1 LPERPAT
8 SRPHWNAEAAPG
20 SKAASRHDL
29 EARYATIDNP
39 SRHSSGAE
47 GRSHSECPHCSAPL
61 RVETARRIRRPSP
74 ALVVSLIALFVSLGG
89 GAYAA
94 LNLPANSVGTKQL
107 KNGAVS
113 SPKLAP
119 QRPHRL
125 PTRVSGRRGR
135 GVRLREGQRLFFEP
149 VHEDR
154 QPSGQIQLHRGGVV
168 ELKRVSTGVY
178 DVHFGGLGSLTT
190 GPNLIAVGNQSV
202 DPLGQ
207 PVVAGSLSFQLR
219 TDSSRGGAIVYR
231 VTLTGAGGTP
241 VDNEFSF
248 ALLSPQ

>member
-1 LPERPAT
+1 MERLAARNWP
-8 SRPHWNAEAAPG
+8 RNA
-20 SKAASRHDL
+20 L
-29 EARYATIDNP
+29 
-39 SRHSSGAE
+39 
-47 GRSHSECPHCSAPL
+47 
-61 RVETARRIRRPSP
+61 TAYQRACR
-74 ALVVSLIALFVSLGG
+74 A
-89 GAYAA
+89 
-94 LNLPANSVGTKQL
+94 
-107 KNGAVS
+107 GAVAAYVYVKGNGSFS
-113 SPKLAP
+113 SQYTKTDNL
-119 QRPHRL
+119 QDKFNC
-125 PTRVSGRRGR
+125 T
-135 GVRLREGQRLFFEP
+135 
-149 VHEDR
+149 
-154 QPSGQIQLHRGGVV
+154 GGVV